1 MDQMANI
8 ENSLQVEIHDN
19 QQNHETS
26 MNESPESSNGKA
38 PRKADW
44 IFSEEQIVEIFNRRY
59 QPDNFTYENELLYR
73 QKTGMFM
80 LYINRR
86 LMLSEYI
93 LNTAVIYMHRF
104 YMYNSFQVFSYKL
117 MGPVCLFLAA
127 KFDDKLLEVEQ
138 MIVESQTYFKQYLHL
153 EKNKTTIN
161 RIANDFLLYEEALLV
176 CLNFDF
182 QITLPQ
188 FHIIKVCNIIK
199 LEDKLMKIINQFATC
214 CLILTKFSLKYTAKT
229 IASICIHLFIEWGN
243 WKIPL
248 SSEQNLWHFYMDTS
262 LNEQLL
268 DKLAVDFLEILHN
281 TDTQFKKQFPFLNR
295 SVSPSNTEN
304 AVKTD

>member
-1 MDQMANI
+1 MANT
-8 ENSLQVEIHDN
+8 ENSLQVEIADN
-19 QQNHETS
+19 QQTNETP
-26 MNESPESSNGKA
+26 MNDLPESSNGNA
-38 PRKADW
+38 PRKTDW
-44 IFSEEQIVEIFNRRY
+44 IFSEEQIVEIFKRKY

-80 LYINRR
+80 LYINQR

-93 LNTAVIYMHRF
+93 LNIAVVYMHRF
-104 YMYNSFQVFSYKL
+104 YMYNSFHQFSYKL
-117 MGPVCLFLAA
+117 MGPVCLFFAA
-127 KFDDKLLEVEQ
+127 KFDDKLLAVEQ
-138 MIVESQTYFKQYLHL
+138 VIVESQTYFQQYLHL

-161 RIANDFLLYEEALLV
+161 RIAKDFFLYEEALLV

-182 QITLPQ
+182 RITLPQ
-188 FHIIKVCNIIK
+188 SHIIKVCNIIK
-199 LEDKLMKIINQFATC
+199 LEGKLVKIINQFATC

-248 SSEQNLWHFYMDTS
+248 SSQQNPWHFYMDTS

-268 DKLAVDFLEILHN
+268 DELVVDFLEVLHN
-281 TDTQFKKQFPFLNR
+281 TDTDFKKQFPFLNK
-295 SVSPSNTEN
+295 SVSPSNTDN
-304 AVKTD
+304 ALKTD